1 MYTTMS
7 SLHNTYHNSS
17 VQYSVSV
24 DQGVDTQL
32 TTICKTAEY
41 FFLNR
46 SLSFC
51 KYEKISSAE
60 LGKSTM
66 VPTTCIL
73 FFVWCTA
80 SLFQQR
86 TFRCESMIHSRSSK
100 SNLWAMTARLCQ
112 IRLHIYHRHIICL
125 WHILTCACICGSARA
140 AKFLYPLV
148 KAMRLRNLNWGS
160 YVDM

>member
-32 TTICKTAEY
+32 TTICNTADY

-46 SLSFC
+46 SMSSC
-51 KYEKISSAE
+51 KYEKISLAK

-73 FFVWCTA
+73 Y
-80 SLFQQR
+80 SLYGVLPHCFDR
-86 TFRCESMIHSRSSK
+86 ELF
-100 SNLWAMTARLCQ
+100 A
-112 IRLHIYHRHIICL
+112 
-125 WHILTCACICGSARA
+125 
-140 AKFLYPLV
+140 V
-148 KAMRLRNLNWGS
+148 KA
-160 YVDM
+160 